1 MNNINNKNNAA
12 ATADAVSVVLD
23 AMRQK
28 SEKALSDYES
38 TNKLLGTTRFAM
50 LSAATVNEAARLED
64 WAAKCARAGIG
75 VLRITYTQA
84 FDGEGFYGEA
94 ITAVEF
100 EFQWRY
106 GSGEGERRWAK
117 SVLTLNDKEGG
128 KLSSEGACM
137 LVYDRVKEMRKML
150 EGKE

>member
-1 MNNINNKNNAA
+1 MNNKN
-12 ATADAVSVVLD
+12 TTDTVSVVLD
-23 AMRQK
+23 AVRQK

-38 TNKLLGTTRFAM
+38 TNRLMGTARLAM
-50 LSAATVNEAARLED
+50 LSAGTVNEAAKLED
-64 WAAKCARAGIG
+64 WATKCARAGIG

-117 SVLTLNDKEGG
+117 SVLTLSDKGGG

-137 LVYDRVKEMRKML
+137 LVYDRVKEMRKAL
-150 EGKE
+150 ESKE